1 MPEAGEGMEEPAAAA
16 VTAYYD
22 SLSAEELREEAA
34 WGELG
39 EAGLAAE

>member
-1 MPEAGEGMEEPAAAA
+1 MPEAGEGMEELDKN